1 MKLYI
6 VLSNGLTLTL
16 IFVSYIC
23 LLHLSLTFVSYICLL
38 YFANKKYIIIIVKTY
53 IIVYYYI

>member
-16 IFVSYIC
+16 TFVSYIC

-38 YFANKKYIIIIVKTY
+38 HLSLTFVSYILQTKNIL
-53 IIVYYYI
+53 